1 MTLEREATQL
11 FNVATCDVVSV
22 GLRRR
27 AGQLEVVV
35 RLDHCSLLFN
45 FCLTHPLN
53 RKAVA
58 VQELRLHHIALRLMA
73 NKMGSGKS

>member
-1 MTLEREATQL
+1 MKYIGLTCWPDKIPSEAGENIGERVTLEREATQL

-35 RLDHCSLLFN
+35 RLDHCSLLG
-45 FCLTHPLN
+45 PLQS
-53 RKAVA
+53 A
-58 VQELRLHHIALRLMA
+58 I
-73 NKMGSGKS
+73 